1 MEIKCDVYKSDIK
14 ADTYLYLKTGIEQ
27 DDLPEALILLLG
39 ELTQFLSLAL
49 NPNSKLVLANTA
61 DVLHSLNEQG
71 YYLQMPPGEVARK
84 QAPGTG
90 FVQ

>member
-1 MEIKCDVYKSDIK
+1 MEIKCNVYKSDIK
-14 ADTYLYLKTGIEQ
+14 ADTYLYLKAGVDQ

-49 NPNSKLVLANTA
+49 KPETQLAQASIT
-61 DVLHSLNEQG
+61 DVLNSLDEQG
-71 YYLQMPPGEVARK
+71 YYLQMPPGEISIK
-84 QAPGTG
+84 QVPGSG